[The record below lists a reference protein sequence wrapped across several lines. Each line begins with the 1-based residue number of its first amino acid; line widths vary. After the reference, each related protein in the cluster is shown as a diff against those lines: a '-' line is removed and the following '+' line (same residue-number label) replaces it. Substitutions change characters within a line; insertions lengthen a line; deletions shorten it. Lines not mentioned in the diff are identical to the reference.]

1 MVLSLIIVSV
11 SLSCLPHTL
20 WLQASAQH
28 QNQGFHNNME
38 NSERHDTLTDDIS
51 LSFLPHY
58 STHSPNFEKNKIFE
72 PTFPGSSSKYYLL
85 SFLTI
90 IFLRRDLTLPCNP

>member
-51 LSFLPHY
+51 LSSLTIPL
-58 STHSPNFEKNKIFE
+58 HSPNFEKNKIFE

-90 IFLRRDLTLPCNP
+90 IFLRRDLTSPCNP